1 MKFWPSEKKKLD
13 DVMLK
18 LKAIP
23 DGEKL
28 AKMFCK
34 AMAWSEPDFVC
45 KSKGEAT
52 KIVKELQKMKIVL
65 EKLKESKV
73 IVIQNGALLMDSQ
86 IDMLI
91 ATIPDKV
98 AGK

>member
-1 MKFWPSEKKKLD
+1 
-13 DVMLK
+13 
-18 LKAIP
+18 
-23 DGEKL
+23 
-28 AKMFCK
+28 
-34 AMAWSEPDFVC
+34 
-45 KSKGEAT
+45 
-52 KIVKELQKMKIVL
+52 MKIVL